1 MEQAEME
8 RIRAA
13 LSSELTAIDRQLA
26 DYGGG
31 VDQDGLEVSMDEGF
45 ADSAQV
51 TAERSE
57 LLSLVNQHK
66 EAREEIAAAL
76 RRIDEETYGK
86 CERCGQDIPVERL
99 EAIPTARLCVACKQA
114 TNHG

>member
-1 MEQAEME
+1 MEQAELE
-8 RIRAA
+8 RIRKA
-13 LSSELTAIDRQLA
+13 LSAELAAIDRQLA

-31 VDQDGLEVSMDEGF
+31 VDSDGLEVSMDEGF

-57 LLSLVNQHK
+57 LLSLANQQK
-66 EAREEIAAAL
+66 EARDEIVAAL
-76 RRIDEETYGK
+76 RRIDEGTYGK
-86 CERCGQDIPVERL
+86 CERCGEDIPVERL
-99 EAIPTARLCVACKQA
+99 EAIPTARLCVKCKQA